1 MRWGWGESEVP
12 DDLAGIRA
20 IVPFCY
26 YTWLRGKA
34 SVLFPATSTLHSM
47 SKSLAESFLANIQ
60 AHRDERAYGQRHGYR
75 MEWFTYGQVL
85 EMALRFRRE
94 LATRGIGKGERVM
107 LWGENCAEWVA
118 VFFGCA
124 LCGVVVVP
132 MDDGASPDFAARVS
146 GQVEA
151 KLWVCSRRHAAEH
164 ATVAAG
170 VPVVVLEE
178 VKIPAPSTSS
188 GQALSQ
194 RTRQERGTL
203 CESSTFPEVAIGRED
218 ILQIVFTSGT
228 TAEPKGV
235 VITHGNVL
243 ANIAPLEQEMR
254 WYLKYERWVHP
265 VRFLNLLPLSHVF
278 GQFLGMF
285 LPPLLGGTVIFQEE
299 LKPSEIVSTIR
310 RERISVLVS
319 VPRVLQS
326 LKQKIERDLEA
337 LHPESGG
344 KIEDFRR
351 RFRESEGKHFL
362 HRWWIFRS
370 IRRQFGWKFWALIC
384 GGATLDAETEE
395 FWGRLGYAAIQGY
408 GLTETTSLISVNHPF
423 KLGKGSIG
431 KVLPGR
437 EVKLAED
444 GEILIR
450 GGGVAAGYWDG
461 GRQQGL
467 VDGVTDKEGWYRT
480 GDVGALD
487 EAGNLY
493 FKGRKK
499 EVIVTPS
506 GLNIYPEDLEAA
518 LRLQPEVKDCVVVGI
533 ERGGNAEPCAVVI
546 LHDDGQDD
554 TSVGAVVERANQSL
568 AEFQRIR
575 MWVLWPQKDFP
586 RTSTQKPRRNLIAE
600 FAAGRVLRGGR
611 EDVASDNPVMDLIG
625 RITGRG
631 SSGLTADAALDSDLS
646 SDLGLSSLDRVE
658 LISALEDRY
667 QVDLSETRPSAA
679 RTVGDVERMLSGKS
693 RPRAEYH
700 YPRWVLRWPVTWL
713 RWLAHYF
720 LTRPAMILLGW
731 PRIEG
736 RENLRGCNGPLL
748 VVCNHI
754 SDVDV
759 GFVQAAL
766 PARLRNRIATA
777 TRGED
782 LEALHTP
789 APGRGFFGSAYDRTR
804 WLLGVSLLNLFPLP
818 REAGFRESFAYA
830 GEAVDRGYSVL
841 VFPEGRHTADGKM
854 NPFRAGI
861 GLLANN
867 LGSPVL
873 PLRIVGLFEVK
884 QAGRKF
890 ARPGEIQVRIGQPMI
905 FAAGSDP
912 AQIAQDLQRAVEA
925 L

>member
-1 MRWGWGESEVP
+1 MAE
-12 DDLAGIRA
+12 
-20 IVPFCY
+20 
-26 YTWLRGKA
+26 
-34 SVLFPATSTLHSM
+34 
-47 SKSLAESFLANIQ
+47 SLAEFFLANFQ
-60 AHRDERAYGQRHGYR
+60 AHRDGRAYGQRCGYR
-75 MEWFTYGQVL
+75 MEWFSYGHVL
-85 EMALRFRRE
+85 EMAVRFSRE
-94 LATRGIGKGERVM
+94 LETQGIGKGERVM

-118 VFFGCA
+118 AFFGCA
-124 LCGVVVVP
+124 LRGVVIVP
-132 MDDGASPDFAARVS
+132 MDDGASAEFAGRVA

-151 KLWVCSRRHAAEH
+151 KLWVCSRPHAGEGGAPYVILDDLSER
-164 ATVAAG
+164 AG
-170 VPVVVLEE
+170 GT
-178 VKIPAPSTSS
+178 PAL
-188 GQALSQ
+188 LSDTQ
-194 RTRQERGTL
+194 
-203 CESSTFPEVAIGRED
+203 VAIGRDD

-243 ANIAPLEQEMR
+243 ANIAPLEREMR
-254 WYLKYERWVHP
+254 AYLRYERWVHP

-285 LPPLLGGTVIFQEE
+285 LPPLLSGTVIFQEE
-299 LKPSEIVSTIR
+299 FGPSEIVNTIR
-310 RERISVLVS
+310 RERVSVLVS

-326 LKQKIERDLEA
+326 LKQKIERDLEDR
-337 LHPESGG
+337 G

-351 RFRESEGKHFL
+351 RFRASEGKHFL
-362 HRWWIFRS
+362 RRWWIFRG
-370 IRRQFGWKFWALIC
+370 IRRQFGWKFWAFIC
-384 GGATLDAETEE
+384 GGAALDAETEQ
-395 FWGRLGYAAIQGY
+395 FWDRLGYAAIQGY

-461 GRQQGL
+461 DRPTAG
-467 VDGVTDKEGWYRT
+467 GVTDKDGWYRT

-487 EAGNLY
+487 DAGNLY

-499 EVIVTPS
+499 EVIVTPG

-518 LRLQPEVKDCVVVGI
+518 LRRQPEVKDCVVVGI

-546 LHDDGQDD
+546 LRDDLLNG
-554 TSVGAVVERANQSL
+554 TSVAAVVERANRSL
-568 AEFQRIR
+568 ADFQCMR
-575 MWVLWPQKDFP
+575 MSVEWPQKDFP
-586 RTSTQKPRRNLIAE
+586 RTNTQKPRRNLIAE
-600 FAAGRVLRGGR
+600 FAAKEILRPGSKSASAA
-611 EDVASDNPVMDLIG
+611 ESPVAELIG
-625 RITGRG
+625 RITGRNVG
-631 SSGLTADAALDSDLS
+631 GLDAEAALD

-667 QVDLSETRPSAA
+667 QVDLNETRFSAA
-679 RTVGDVERMLSGKS
+679 RTVGDVEKMLRGEA
-693 RPRAEYH
+693 RPRAVYH
-700 YPRWVLRWPVTWL
+700 YPGWVLQWPVTWVRL
-713 RWLAHYF
+713 LVHY
-720 LTRPAMILLGW
+720 LLGKPAMILLGW

-736 RENLRGCNGPLL
+736 RENLRGWSGPML

-754 SDVDV
+754 TDVDFA
-759 GFVQAAL
+759 FVQAAL
-766 PARLRNRIATA
+766 PARLGNRTATA

-789 APGRGFFGSAYDRTR
+789 SAGRGWLSGIYDRVR
-804 WLLGVSLLNLFPLP
+804 WALGVSLLNLFPLP
-818 REAGFRESFAYA
+818 REAGFRRSFTYA

-867 LGSPVL
+867 LGIPVL
-873 PLRIVGLFEVK
+873 PMRIHGLFELK
-884 QAGRKF
+884 QAGKKF
-890 ARPGEIQVRIGQPMI
+890 APPGKICVRIGEPMR
-905 FAAGSDP
+905 FAPGSDP
-912 AQIAQDLQRAVEA
+912 EQIARELQSAVEA